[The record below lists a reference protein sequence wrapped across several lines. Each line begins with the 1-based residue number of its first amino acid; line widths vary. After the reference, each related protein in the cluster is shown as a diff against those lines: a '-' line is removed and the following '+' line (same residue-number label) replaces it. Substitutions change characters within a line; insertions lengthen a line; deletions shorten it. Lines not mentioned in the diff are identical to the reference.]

1 MKLHNAK
8 DLATV
13 GAQIVEGR
21 FRAGV
26 FPHPAKAAIDNT
38 LNIILIAISRETPGM
53 TYQREWHAGNG
64 VASFHLAV
72 AHVIHRQCL
81 TASRM

>member
-26 FPHPAKAAIDNT
+26 FPHPVRAASAIFA
-38 LNIILIAISRETPGM
+38 LNAGLCDRPLLFAIFGFLLLVPM
-53 TYQREWHAGNG
+53 TSSGPDR
-64 VASFHLAV
+64 S
-72 AHVIHRQCL
+72 
-81 TASRM
+81 T

>member
-26 FPHPAKAAIDNT
+26 FPHPVKRWGFPAEIV
-38 LNIILIAISRETPGM
+38 LLELQRPGILLGIACKFWRGLDGSEG
-53 TYQREWHAGNG
+53 ACNG
-64 VASFHLAV
+64 EG
-72 AHVIHRQCL
+72 
-81 TASRM
+81 